1 MDFLSGIYRYS
12 AMGYVL
18 DKNST
23 GVTLMKKENGSNDFK
38 AMHTTGIINSNN
50 KITNANS
57 TKCK

>member
-18 DKNST
+18 DKNNT
-23 GVTLMKKENGSNDFK
+23 GVTLMKKEKGDNEFK
-38 AMHTTGIINSNN
+38 PMHTEDSMNS
-50 KITNANS
+50 KEKVTDANS